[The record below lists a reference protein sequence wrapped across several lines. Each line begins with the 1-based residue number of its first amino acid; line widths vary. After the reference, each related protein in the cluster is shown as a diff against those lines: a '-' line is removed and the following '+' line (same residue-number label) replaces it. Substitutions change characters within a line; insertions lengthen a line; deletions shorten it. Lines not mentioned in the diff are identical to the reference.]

1 MRRYLVGG
9 AVRDCLLGRVPA
21 DRDWLVTQVD
31 GAALLAA
38 GFRPVG
44 KGFTAFLHP
53 QSNDEYA
60 LPRGPIDKHDE
71 LATITADLAR
81 RDITINSMA
90 QADDGALIDPFDGQ
104 RDLATSVIRHTSH
117 FFREDPLRV
126 LRSVR
131 LSAKLDFSI
140 APSTQALCLELC
152 TNGALSNLPG
162 ERIAKEVLRALDNA
176 SPRRFIASL
185 QQTGVIDALMPE
197 LKWLYTPH
205 AQTHKS
211 TRMSVSKPLVS
222 SLDSLIEVLENALT
236 TELSE
241 AQRYAVFAQACR
253 TSNDNKALAKR
264 LGVPNTHA
272 RTAQLLMV
280 TNTALRH
287 GTAAEPKALFNALS
301 RLGIYGSH
309 NQLDEILECIEC
321 CVGGDQK
328 AQSNWRTFAL
338 RAAHVS
344 TQIQAQHV
352 VNSSAQSDGGQIEH
366 ASGNLAGAGA
376 ASPRV
381 DHAKHGA
388 TDIIDPRQT
397 ASTPAFE
404 APIAAEIKTLF
415 ADASANQPA
424 THQTAAPLAGRALGE
439 ALVAARVTAIA
450 ELMPT

>member
-9 AVRDCLLGRVPA
+9 AVRDCLLGRAPA

-53 QSNDEYA
+53 QSHDEYA

-90 QADDGALIDPFDGQ
+90 QAYDGALIDPFDGQ
-104 RDLATSVIRHTSH
+104 RDLAARVIRHTSH
-117 FFREDPLRV
+117 FFGEDPLRV

-140 APSTQALCLELC
+140 APSTQALCVELC
-152 TNGALSNLPG
+152 TNGALSNLPS
-162 ERIAKEVLRALDNA
+162 ERIAKEVLRTLDNA
-176 SPRRFIASL
+176 SPRQFMASL

-197 LKWLYTPH
+197 LGWLYAP
-205 AQTHKS
+205 QTQTQKS
-211 TRMSVSKPLVS
+211 THGSVSEPLVS
-222 SLDSLIEVLENALT
+222 NLDSLVGALENAQRI
-236 TELSE
+236 ELSE
-241 AQRYAVFAQACR
+241 AQLYAVFAQACR
-253 TSNDNKALAKR
+253 TFNDNKALAKR

-272 RTAQLLMV
+272 RTAQLLMA

-287 GTAAEPKALFNALS
+287 GTAAEPQALFNALS
-301 RLGIYGSH
+301 RLGTYGSH

-352 VNSSAQSDGGQIEH
+352 VNAAAQSNGGQVGH
-366 ASGNLAGAGA
+366 ASGNLTGAGA
-376 ASPRV
+376 ALSRV
-381 DHAKHGA
+381 DHAKDRA
-388 TDIIDPRQT
+388 TDIVDPRQT
-397 ASTPAFE
+397 ASTRAFE
-404 APIAAEIKTLF
+404 APIAAEIKTPVT
-415 ADASANQPA
+415 DASANQPD
-424 THQTAAPLAGRALGE
+424 TDQTIAPLAGRALGV
-439 ALVAARVTAIA
+439 ALAAARVAAIA
-450 ELMPT
+450 ELMLT